1 MLEERD
7 LIRKVENRTT
17 FMTPTDLAEAH
28 AKALKM
34 TRRRQ
39 RALAETTEIGLGKGF
54 KLKKA
59 ERKIWEAQV
68 YSLEVEKVEPE
79 TTRKEWVWEVAGLEV
94 KREMEVLK
102 AAGLGNVNP
111 LFLKNSETGP
121 KDTGLVDRANIT
133 ASSSH
138 ISPPSDLL
146 DTTTLETALSDPTSI
161 PKHLQADP
169 LSDPPHPLA
178 SPPTD
183 PLIQT
188 TSIIL
193 SQPTLISRW
202 KTAIE
207 SEKMHNQFVQA
218 EKEEIRLRKQARK
231 EKYKEMRQQTR
242 QFKEDRMRRELE
254 GRPALREQ
262 VKRVYGEGVG
272 NVWTR
277 NGSEAG
283 RERRD
288 VY

>member
-7 LIRKVENRTT
+7 LIRKVEHRTT

-39 RALAETTEIGLGKGF
+39 RALAETPEIGLGKGF
-54 KLKKA
+54 RLKKA

-79 TTRKEWVWEVAGLEV
+79 TTRKEWVWEVAGLEA
-94 KREMEVLK
+94 KREMEVLE
-102 AAGLGNVNP
+102 AAGLGNVHP
-111 LFLKNSETGP
+111 LSLKHSETGAT
-121 KDTGLVDRANIT
+121 DAGLVDRANIT
-133 ASSSH
+133 ASSSN
-138 ISPPSDLL
+138 IPPAPDLL

-178 SPPTD
+178 LPITD

-193 SQPTLISRW
+193 SQPTLVSRW
-202 KTAIE
+202 KAAIE
-207 SEKMHNQFVQA
+207 SEKMHNQFIQA

-231 EKYKEMRQQTR
+231 EKFREMRQQTK

-254 GRPALREQ
+254 GRPELREK
-262 VKRVYGEGVG
+262 VERVYGEGAG
-272 NVWTR
+272 AVWTR
-277 NGSEAG
+277 NETG
-283 RERRD
+283 RARRD